1 MAAQT
6 QPGNFTQSVIQEI
19 RNLQGIEQAS
29 ALQQLQQNPGQLS
42 SYLAQN
48 QQAIKD
54 AITSSKNNM
63 FRKVYGD
70 MGRAASTEHSFL
82 YYKLRD
88 KDVNDLQSR
97 IGDTVF
103 SQANAVIQDTDLAQ
117 RQYEINQWEAENKR
131 ETLFVYQW
139 IFLALLV
146 IIVMTSLAIINIIS
160 AGIASGITT
169 ILLITLALILFY
181 RWSYTT
187 YYRNKRYWNKR
198 DQLKFAPLPT
208 PECPNMDLQGGAQY
222 LVKKGSEIAR
232 NVANTATG
240 ALELTQNLATANMNA
255 INNR

>member
-1 MAAQT
+1 MASQS
-6 QPGNFTQSVIQEI
+6 QSGNFTQSVIQEI
-19 RNLQGIEQAS
+19 QNLQGIEQAS

-42 SYLAQN
+42 NYLAQN

-88 KDVNDLQSR
+88 NDVNTLQSR

-103 SQANAVIQDTDLAQ
+103 AQANAVVQDKDLAQ

-139 IFLALLV
+139 IFLSLLIV
-146 IIVMTSLAIINIIS
+146 ILMTYLATNNIIS
-160 AGIASGITT
+160 PGFASGITT
-169 ILLITLALILFY
+169 ILLLIIGLILFY
-181 RWSYTT
+181 RWSYTAF
-187 YYRNKRYWNKR
+187 YRNKRYWNKR
-198 DQLKFAPLPT
+198 EQPKYVPLPT
-208 PECPNMDLQGGAQY
+208 PDCPSMEGGAQL
-222 LVKKGSEIAR
+222 LVNKGSQIANQVVR
-232 NVANTATG
+232 SATG
-240 ALELTQNLATANMNA
+240 ALEKAQDIGGA
-255 INNR
+255 ISRPIIG

>member
-1 MAAQT
+1 MAATAQS
-6 QPGNFTQSVIQEI
+6 GNFTQSVIQEI

-42 SYLAQN
+42 NYLAQN
-48 QQAIKD
+48 QQTISDAIK
-54 AITSSKNNM
+54 SSKNNM

-88 KDVNDLQSR
+88 NDVNTLQSR

-103 SQANAVIQDTDLAQ
+103 AQANAVVQDTDLAQ

-146 IIVMTSLAIINIIS
+146 IIVMTALSLYNFLS
-160 AGIASGITT
+160 SGIASGITT
-169 ILLITLALILFY
+169 ILLIILALILYY

-198 DQLKFAPLPT
+198 EQPKFAPLPT
-208 PECPNMDLQGGAQY
+208 PECPNVDVQGVIQR
-222 LVKKGSEIAR
+222 GSQIA
-232 NVANTATG
+232 NQIAGTASGT
-240 ALELTQNLATANMNA
+240 LDFTQNLVSANMNA

>member
-1 MAAQT
+1 MAAST
-6 QPGNFTQSVIQEI
+6 QSGNFTQSVIQEI

-42 SYLAQN
+42 NYLAQN
-48 QQAIKD
+48 QQAISD
-54 AITSSKNNM
+54 AIKSSKNNM

-70 MGRAASTEHSFL
+70 MGRASSTEHSFL

-88 KDVNDLQSR
+88 KDVNTLQSR

-103 SQANAVIQDTDLAQ
+103 AQANAVVQDTDLAQ

-146 IIVMTSLAIINIIS
+146 IIVMTALSINNFIS
-160 AGIASGITT
+160 PGIASGITT
-169 ILLITLALILFY
+169 ILLIILALILYY

-198 DQLKFAPLPT
+198 EQPKFAPLPT
-208 PECPNMDLQGGAQY
+208 PECPSADVQGVVQR
-222 LVKKGSEIAR
+222 GSQIA
-232 NVANTATG
+232 NQIAGTASGT
-240 ALELTQNLATANMNA
+240 LDFTQNLVSANMNA

>member
-1 MAAQT
+1 MAATAQS
-6 QPGNFTQSVIQEI
+6 GNFTQSVIQEI

-42 SYLAQN
+42 NYLAQN
-48 QQAIKD
+48 QQAITD
-54 AITSSKNNM
+54 AIKSSKNNM

-88 KDVNDLQSR
+88 NDVNTLQSR

-103 SQANAVIQDTDLAQ
+103 AQANAVVQDTDLAQ

-146 IIVMTSLAIINIIS
+146 IIVMTALSLNNFLS
-160 AGIASGITT
+160 SGIASGITT
-169 ILLITLALILFY
+169 ILLIILALILYY

-198 DQLKFAPLPT
+198 EQPKFAPLPT
-208 PECPNMDLQGGAQY
+208 PECPNVDVQGVIQR
-222 LVKKGSEIAR
+222 GSQIA
-232 NVANTATG
+232 NQIAGTASGT
-240 ALELTQNLATANMNA
+240 LDFTQNLVSANMNA

>member
-1 MAAQT
+1 MAATAQS
-6 QPGNFTQSVIQEI
+6 GNFTQSVIQEI

-42 SYLAQN
+42 NYLAQN
-48 QQAIKD
+48 QQAITD
-54 AITSSKNNM
+54 AIKSSKNNM

-88 KDVNDLQSR
+88 NDVNTLQSR

-103 SQANAVIQDTDLAQ
+103 AQANAVVQDTDLAQ

-139 IFLALLV
+139 FFLALLV
-146 IIVMTSLAIINIIS
+146 IIVMTALSLNNFLS
-160 AGIASGITT
+160 SGIASGITT
-169 ILLITLALILFY
+169 ILLIILALILYY

-198 DQLKFAPLPT
+198 EQPKFAPLPT
-208 PECPNMDLQGGAQY
+208 PECPNVDVQGVIQR
-222 LVKKGSEIAR
+222 GSQIA
-232 NVANTATG
+232 NQIAGTASGT
-240 ALELTQNLATANMNA
+240 LDFTQNLVSANMNA

>member
-6 QPGNFTQSVIQEI
+6 QPVNFTQSVIQEI

-42 SYLAQN
+42 NYLAQN
-48 QQAIKD
+48 QQAITD
-54 AITSSKNNM
+54 AIKSSKNNM

-88 KDVNDLQSR
+88 NDVNTLQSR

-103 SQANAVIQDTDLAQ
+103 AQANAVVQDTDLAE

-146 IIVMTSLAIINIIS
+146 IISMSALAANYIIS
-160 AGIASGITT
+160 PGIASGITT
-169 ILLITLALILFY
+169 ILLIILALILFY
-181 RWSYTT
+181 RWSYTS

-198 DQLKFAPLPT
+198 EQPKYAPLST
-208 PECPNMDLQGGAQY
+208 PECPSMDLQGGAQY
-222 LVKKGSEIAR
+222 LIRQGTQVGQNIT
-232 NVANTATG
+232 NTATG
-240 ALELTQNLATANMNA
+240 ALDYTQRLGAAIVNA
-255 INNR
+255 